1 MTQYHQQSSV
11 EVMNKLNVT
20 NQGLSDYD
28 VQKRQEVYGYN
39 VLEESKKVSTL
50 AVFFGQFKDL
60 LVIILMVAAFIS
72 FLLGEV
78 ESTIVILIVI
88 ILNAVLGTVQHVK
101 AEKSLGNLKALSS
114 PIAKVM
120 RNNQIIEIPSEDI
133 VVGDLLYLEAGD

>member
-50 AVFFGQFKDL
+50 AVFFN
-60 LVIILMVAAFIS
+60 
-72 FLLGEV
+72 
-78 ESTIVILIVI
+78 T
-88 ILNAVLGTVQHVK
+88 
-101 AEKSLGNLKALSS
+101 SLK
-114 PIAKVM
+114 I
-120 RNNQIIEIPSEDI
+120 
-133 VVGDLLYLEAGD
+133 Y